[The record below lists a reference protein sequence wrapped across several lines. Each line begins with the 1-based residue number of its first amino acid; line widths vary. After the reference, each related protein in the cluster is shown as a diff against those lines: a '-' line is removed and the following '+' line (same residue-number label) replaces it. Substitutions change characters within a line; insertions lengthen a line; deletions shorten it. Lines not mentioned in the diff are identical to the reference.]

1 MIKNFKCKDTALLF
15 EDRYVDKFSEI
26 LNIAIRKLEILNA
39 AISINSLKV
48 PPGNKLEKLVGD
60 RKNQY
65 SIRINKQ
72 YRLCFKWIEN
82 NATDVEIVDYH

>member
-15 EDRYVDKFSEI
+15 EDRYVAKFSEI
-26 LNIAIRKLEILNA
+26 LNIARRKLEILNA